1 MPAVQVEAF
10 SVDELD
16 ARDRAVVAYTAAKLQ
31 ARLAKAKKA
40 HDELICAAYRAQGDA
55 LNIEAQAKRR
65 LADEYDAAQARGEVA
80 RLGDNLPR
88 VTTRN
93 TSKPTAADVGISRQE
108 FHEARQIRDAEK
120 RHRGAPL
127 GRIKRGKPPR
137 ENSSRQSR
145 V

>member
-1 MPAVQVEAF
+1 MSAAQVRHSRSMNSTPATVL
-10 SVDELD
+10 S
-16 ARDRAVVAYTAAKLQ
+16 VAYTAAKLQ

-55 LNIEAQAKRR
+55 LNIEARAKRR

-93 TSKPTAADVGISRQE
+93 ASNRQRPTSVSPAKNSMRRARSGTRKSATAAR
-108 FHEARQIRDAEK
+108 R
-120 RHRGAPL
+120 
-127 GRIKRGKPPR
+127 
-137 ENSSRQSR
+137 
-145 V
+145 

>member
-1 MPAVQVEAF
+1 MSAAQVEAF

-65 LADEYDAAQARGEVA
+65 LADEHDVAQARGEVA
-80 RLGDNLPR
+80 RLGDNLLPPGTLASR
-88 VTTRN
+88 QRPTSVSPAKNSTRRARSG
-93 TSKPTAADVGISRQE
+93 TRKSATAAR
-108 FHEARQIRDAEK
+108 R
-120 RHRGAPL
+120 
-127 GRIKRGKPPR
+127 
-137 ENSSRQSR
+137 
-145 V
+145 

>member
-55 LNIEAQAKRR
+55 LNIDAQGKASACRR
-65 LADEYDAAQARGEVA
+65 
-80 RLGDNLPR
+80 
-88 VTTRN
+88 
-93 TSKPTAADVGISRQE
+93 
-108 FHEARQIRDAEK
+108 IRCSASA
-120 RHRGAPL
+120 G
-127 GRIKRGKPPR
+127 
-137 ENSSRQSR
+137 
-145 V
+145 

>member
-1 MPAVQVEAF
+1 MSAAQVEAF

-16 ARDRAVVAYTAAKLQ
+16 ARGRAVVAYTAAKLQ

-65 LADEYDAAQARGEVA
+65 LTDEYDAAQARGEVA

-93 TSKPTAADVGISRQE
+93 ASKPTAADVGISRQE

-120 RHRGAPL
+120 RHRRAPL